1 MQLATL
7 FVYELVFSLLAKIH
21 ALGHHSDG
29 DRLSLTW
36 KVFFSLISQ
45 ELTLRCSMYISIS
58 ASFESDG
65 SSN

>member
-29 DRLSLTW
+29 DRLSLT
-36 KVFFSLISQ
+36 
-45 ELTLRCSMYISIS
+45 
-58 ASFESDG
+58 
-65 SSN
+65 